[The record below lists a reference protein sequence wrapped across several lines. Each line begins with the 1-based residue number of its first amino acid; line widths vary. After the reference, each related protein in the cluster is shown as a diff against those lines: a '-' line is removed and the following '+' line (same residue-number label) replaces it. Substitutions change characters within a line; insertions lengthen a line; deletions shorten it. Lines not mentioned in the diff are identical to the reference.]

1 MCRYRRLTL
10 YCSAAFL
17 FTSGAKDSIVPLNTR
32 HSPQVTW
39 VAAIDDDDDDDDG
52 GDDDDDDDDD
62 GGDDDDDSGRCYDYA
77 NPRWSWLVTCVQME
91 SERRRIV
98 AAGGIVEQ
106 DEMDEFNGTE
116 GAWRVSRLQYLLLQS
131 QSQS

>member
-1 MCRYRRLTL
+1 
-10 YCSAAFL
+10 
-17 FTSGAKDSIVPLNTR
+17 
-32 HSPQVTW
+32 
-39 VAAIDDDDDDDDG
+39 
-52 GDDDDDDDDD
+52 
-62 GGDDDDDSGRCYDYA
+62 
-77 NPRWSWLVTCVQME
+77 ME